1 MSSTAKSSSV
11 SSSKQ
16 QQQRWKDE
24 KYDKQARAFRLDMD
38 CRHRQYLHQTHQQ
51 QQERHHNNSKRNDMS
66 TTRVRERAEA
76 RAGGGGGGEEPRD
89 RPPVSF
95 HYHIQQIKNTNGS
108 VVVSNLRRRTSIRRV
123 TNGNK
128 DGSTNSNKAHTVPF
142 RIEIP
147 SSCVFLFVSTQHLA
161 FAISLVLET
170 SRAQL

>member
-1 MSSTAKSSSV
+1 MFSTAKSSSV

-89 RPPVSF
+89 RPPVSCNN
-95 HYHIQQIKNTNGS
+95 HIKKITKTNGS